1 MYFLF
6 LLLWIVFNGQITM
19 EIFIFGLGISAAIYW
34 FICKFMDYS
43 PKTDMKIL
51 KKLFRGIQF
60 VFVLIAEII
69 KANFQ
74 VMRYIFTVRE
84 EVEPRLIKFRTDLK
98 SDGARVALAN
108 SITLT
113 PGTITVA
120 LEGEQYQVHCLD
132 KELAE
137 GIEDSI
143 FVELLHKMEENT
155 K

>member
-1 MYFLF
+1 MF